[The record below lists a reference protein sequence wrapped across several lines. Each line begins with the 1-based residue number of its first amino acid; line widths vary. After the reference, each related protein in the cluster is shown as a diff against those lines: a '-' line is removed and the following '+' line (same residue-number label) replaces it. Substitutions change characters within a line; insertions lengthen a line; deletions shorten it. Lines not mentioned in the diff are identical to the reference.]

1 MTPLDAIHAQLACS
15 FCRNEIG
22 RFGVIIDERVR
33 MCARCAPR
41 VKEAIEEQMGIAK

>member
-1 MTPLDAIHAQLACS
+1 MTPLDSLTAQLACS

-22 RFGVIIDERVR
+22 RLGLVFNERVR
-33 MCARCAPR
+33 VCPRCAPR